1 MEFIPIAE
9 ETGLIVPLG
18 QWVLEEACR
27 QACVWQSRYTK
38 PGVAP
43 LVVSVNLSARQFRNT
58 ALVDDIKHAL
68 ATTGLDPRTLKLEIT
83 ESTVMDDAN
92 AAIAV
97 LEELRSLGIRIAI
110 DDFGTGYSSLGYL
123 RRLPVDTLKIDR
135 SFVNGLGADPQTT
148 AIVRSVVALAKS
160 LHLSVTGEGIE
171 TEAQQA
177 HLTKLGCDRGQGYL
191 FSRPSTAGD
200 LTAMLDAARS
210 ETQQQLA
217 A

>member
-1 MEFIPIAE
+1 
-9 ETGLIVPLG
+9 
-18 QWVLEEACR
+18 
-27 QACVWQSRYTK
+27 
-38 PGVAP
+38 
-43 LVVSVNLSARQFRNT
+43 
-58 ALVDDIKHAL
+58 
-68 ATTGLDPRTLKLEIT
+68 
-83 ESTVMDDAN
+83 MDDAN

-160 LHLSVTGEGIE
+160 LNLSVTGEGVE
-171 TEAQQA
+171 TVAQQA
-177 HLTKLGCDRGQGYL
+177 QLALLGCDRGQGYL
-191 FSRPSTAGD
+191 FSRPVAAADLSVLLEAAGS
-200 LTAMLDAARS
+200 AAQEQS
-210 ETQQQLA
+210 A